1 MTSIATLEC
10 VVQTNAPTKKTV
22 PYRHTASGVV
32 SLVNA
37 RLARLMSAPAE
48 EFPCCTEGQSL
59 CSDASSSQV
68 PIQLTPTSISRRSA
82 PPAASGTSETKAR
95 RTRPNHFVA
104 QLEAASA
111 RDNDFMIIVAH
122 RRALQR
128 KAAIQEQAELKLA
141 LDLSLQEAPGNVVT
155 HSGSATCTT
164 SDLHPLTVVSSCHT
178 FGDAIGVSS
187 PSLASSPCMLER

>member
-1 MTSIATLEC
+1 MC
-10 VVQTNAPTKKTV
+10 RTNKRSNKKRRYTN
-22 PYRHTASGVV
+22 YRHTASGVV

-37 RLARLMSAPAE
+37 GLARLMPTPAE

-59 CSDASSSQV
+59 CIDASSSQV
-68 PIQLTPTSISRRSA
+68 PIQLTPTSSISRRSA

-111 RDNDFMIIVAH
+111 RDNDFIIIVAH
-122 RRALQR
+122 RRELQR
-128 KAAIQEQAELKLA
+128 KAAIQEQTEHKLA
-141 LDLSLQEAPGNVVT
+141 LELRLQEEVSRNVVT

-178 FGDAIGVSS
+178 FNDTNGVSS